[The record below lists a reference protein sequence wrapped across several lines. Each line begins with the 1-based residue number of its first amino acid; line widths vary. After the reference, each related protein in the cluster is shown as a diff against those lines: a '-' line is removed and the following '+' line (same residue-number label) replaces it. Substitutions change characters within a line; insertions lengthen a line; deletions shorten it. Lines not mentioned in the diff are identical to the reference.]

1 MATPQQV
8 LDQVKYDQY
17 VGGKNMPKNPLQAAQ
32 EFLRSK
38 LGGTPAKPAVY
49 RTSLEQVKL
58 DQQAAAKS
66 MRAYQAT
73 QGGTG
78 FTSRVG
84 TAALPLA
91 AGAAGLTGAY
101 ALTTSAGTKGA
112 SRMSLLGGDAPVYQT
127 PFNNVTEEEVKADS
141 GYTPTDRLMGKPSR
155 GSLPTS
161 QTQTTSGV
169 VNAFGESFDMSDP
182 KQKAAYDKLQAE
194 ELKAERNKGLGL
206 SNAAGGGGLKPGQK
220 PGGERFGRGDTRVIP
235 GGGEQKGTD
244 MSGANTLLRKM
255 GIDTVQ
261 YGQFE
266 SNHLPG
272 EQETAGKPQKT
283 NVDAELSGQTPAQ
296 YLDSGQSTT
305 KLKEL
310 PTKETNL
317 VESGEIQASNP
328 AQLGTRERYNQEFL
342 LDRGD
347 KTGEFSESMAG
358 LRAAEASKG
367 LLYAS
372 GSYWQEDGKGGFTKI
387 DKATAKR
394 IKRGDTH
401 AQQFATDR
409 IKETQQNLQT
419 DTGKKTYENTDLDA
433 SMPTPELVKT
443 FGDMAGDASP
453 STGDKAYSSTSINA
467 RMRIPSQ
474 TTYGNTEFAG
484 VMPKAADMPSQ
495 QELSPTDTGDVGM
508 SERMKTLREKMENGD
523 FNRFL
528 K

>member
-1 MATPQQV
+1 MATPIPFGKRPGFNESSKGEIAR
-8 LDQVKYDQY
+8 QVKRMQELANTTS
-17 VGGKNMPKNPLQAAQ
+17 GGKTGTGAARR
-32 EFLRSK
+32 FL
-38 LGGTPAKPAVY
+38 
-49 RTSLEQVKL
+49 
-58 DQQAAAKS
+58 QQAIS
-66 MRAYQAT
+66 QLRGRLPNLTSPSLPSLAT
-73 QGGTG
+73 LGTN
-78 FTSRVG
+78 
-84 TAALPLA
+84 ALPVAA
-91 AGAAGLTGAY
+91 AGVGIYGGN
-101 ALTTSAGTKGA
+101 ALAKSAGTKGA

-141 GYTPTDRLMGKPSR
+141 GYTSTDRLMGKPSR
-155 GSLPTS
+155 GSLSTS

-169 VNAFGESFDMSDP
+169 VNAFGQSFDMSNP
-182 KQKAAYDKLQAE
+182 KQKAAYEKLQE
-194 ELKAERNKGLGL
+194 QELVRQRER
-206 SNAAGGGGLKPGQK
+206 GGGFSDIRGGDGLRSDGSRIVPQT
-220 PGGERFGRGDTRVIP
+220 TRVIP
-235 GGGEQKGTD
+235 TGGVQKGTD
-244 MSGANTLLRKM
+244 MSGANALLQKM

-266 SNHLPG
+266 SIHLPG

-283 NVDAELSGQTPAQ
+283 DVDAQLTGQTPAQ
-296 YLDSGQSTT
+296 YLDSRQSTT
-305 KLKEL
+305 NLEEL
-310 PTKETNL
+310 PTKETDL

-358 LRAAEASKG
+358 LRAAETSKG

-474 TTYGNTEFAG
+474 TTYGNIEFAG

-495 QELSPTDTGDVGM
+495 QELSPIDTGDVGM

>member
-1 MATPQQV
+1 
-8 LDQVKYDQY
+8 KR
-17 VGGKNMPKNPLQAAQ
+17 GG
-32 EFLRSK
+32 
-38 LGGTPAKPAVY
+38 
-49 RTSLEQVKL
+49 
-58 DQQAAAKS
+58 
-66 MRAYQAT
+66 
-73 QGGTG
+73 G
-78 FTSRVG
+78 FSDIR
-84 TAALPLA
+84 
-91 AGAAGLTGAY
+91 
-101 ALTTSAGTKGA
+101 
-112 SRMSLLGGDAPVYQT
+112 GGDGLRP
-127 PFNNVTEEEVKADS
+127 D
-141 GYTPTDRLMGKPSR
+141 GSR
-155 GSLPTS
+155 IVP
-161 QTQTTSGV
+161 QTTRAIPTGGV
-169 VNAFGESFDMSDP
+169 
-182 KQKAAYDKLQAE
+182 
-194 ELKAERNKGLGL
+194 
-206 SNAAGGGGLKPGQK
+206 
-220 PGGERFGRGDTRVIP
+220 
-235 GGGEQKGTD
+235 QKGTD
-244 MSGANTLLRKM
+244 MSGANKLLRKM

-305 KLKEL
+305 NLEEL

-317 VESGEIQASNP
+317 VESGEIQVSNP
-328 AQLGTRERYNQEFL
+328 AQLGTRERYRQEFL

-387 DKATAKR
+387 DKKTAKR

-419 DTGKKTYENTDLDA
+419 DTGKKSYENTDLDA
-433 SMPTPELVKT
+433 SMPTAQLVKSLDDIT
-443 FGDMAGDASP
+443 GDATP
-453 STGDKAYSSTSINA
+453 STGDKTYSSTAIDA

-495 QELSPTDTGDVGM
+495 QELSPIDTGDVGM